1 MVRKKPSN
9 SSPKTATPEEL
20 RAVQIIKLQLAI
32 DEKSGRLISRD
43 LVRTEWTTHLKEFF
57 LILERSLDA
66 STYNSIAKQCKSYLH
81 TYAK

>member
-1 MVRKKPSN
+1 MMRKKPAKP
-9 SSPKTATPEEL
+9 SPKTATPEAL

-32 DEKSGRLISRD
+32 DEKAGRLISRD
-43 LVRTEWTTHLKEFF
+43 LVRTEWTTHLREFF

-66 STYNSIAKQCKSYLH
+66 ATYSSIAKQCKSYLH

>member
-9 SSPKTATPEEL
+9 SSPKTATPEQL

-43 LVRTEWTTHLKEFF
+43 LVRAEWSTHLKEFF